1 MANSNV
7 DTSPHPLD
15 RLLDDDTISTIMVE
29 GYGKI
34 YFRRDGKL
42 EESIQV
48 FDDAEHLQN
57 FINSIFP
64 KHMLDD
70 DSPIVEVFLRDYIQ
84 VQMVRPPV
92 APNGPVLSIRKLTP
106 KQPLTIQ
113 ELIDY
118 GSMSGEIAD
127 FVRACVISKINI
139 VVAGGINSGK
149 TTFLN
154 MLANF
159 IPQDK
164 HIMIIGQQNMLQMER
179 TYVTRL
185 FPQPG
190 NTKGTGAITMS
201 ELVMRINPDRLIIPE
216 LRGGETLDFLQAINT
231 GYGGSMAALH
241 SNTPRDAISQM
252 EVMCLMGGIELPLG
266 VIREQIAAAL
276 DLIVSTQRLRDGSR
290 KIMSITEVRGTE
302 EDAIIASDI
311 FEFKQTGTEDGKI
324 IGSFQPTGIRPR
336 FIPQIEDSGIVLPP
350 SIFET
355 RKRH

>member
-1 MANSNV
+1 MTSSDF

-15 RLLDDDTISTIMVE
+15 RLLDDNSVSTIMVE

-48 FDDAEHLQN
+48 FDDAEHLQH

-64 KHMLDD
+64 KHILDN
-70 DSPIVEVFLRDYIQ
+70 DSPIVETYLQDHAH
-84 VQMVRPPV
+84 VQMIRPPV
-92 APNGPVLSIRKLTP
+92 APNDPVLSIHKLTP
-106 KQPLTIQ
+106 EKPLTIR

-127 FVRACVISKINI
+127 FVRACVIGKINI
-139 VVAGGINSGK
+139 VVAGGLNSGK
-149 TTFLN
+149 TTILN

-159 IPQDK
+159 ILQDK

-185 FPQPG
+185 CPQPG
-190 NTKGTGAITMS
+190 GTNGTGAVTMS

-231 GYGGSMAALH
+231 GHAGSMAALH
-241 SNTPRDAISQM
+241 ARSSRSALSRM
-252 EVMCLMGGIELPLG
+252 ELMCLMSGLELPMRA
-266 VIREQIAAAL
+266 IREQVASAV
-276 DLIVSTQRLRDGSR
+276 DLIVYIKQLRDGSR
-290 KIMSITEVRGTE
+290 KIMSVTEVQGTKG
-302 EDAIIASDI
+302 DAIVASDI
-311 FEFKQTGTEDGKI
+311 FEFKQTGTEEGKI
-324 IGSFQPTGIRPR
+324 VGNFLPTGIHPR
-336 FIPQIEDSGIVLPP
+336 FIDKIEDAGINLPP
-350 SIFET
+350 RIFGT
-355 RKRH
+355 PKRH